1 MPTSELHELLRARGD
16 RAFPVWSP
24 DGKQIALGIHATGT
38 WVLNADGT
46 NLHRLGYHAYSVAGE
61 VQSWLRPSWR
71 PRPTRQG

>member
-1 MPTSELHELLRARGD
+1 
-16 RAFPVWSP
+16 
-24 DGKQIALGIHATGT
+24 
-38 WVLNADGT
+38 VLNADGT